1 MNNSLV
7 NLFNIR
13 NNAIDMLIE
22 RKYDEKFLLENHRNI
37 DFSEFQQLYKDNSL
51 NIKVKHN
58 TKKEIH
64 CIFIIIVIN

>member
-22 RKYDEKFLLENHRNI
+22 RKYDEN
-37 DFSEFQQLYKDNSL
+37 
-51 NIKVKHN
+51 
-58 TKKEIH
+58 
-64 CIFIIIVIN
+64 FIIIEILIFQNFNNFIKTTL